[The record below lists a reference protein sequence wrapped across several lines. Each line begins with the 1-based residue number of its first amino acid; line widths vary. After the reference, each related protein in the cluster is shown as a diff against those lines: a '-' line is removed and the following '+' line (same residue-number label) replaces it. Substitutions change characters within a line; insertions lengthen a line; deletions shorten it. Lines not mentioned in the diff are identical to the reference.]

1 MNTKP
6 NTNNAA
12 DQTAK
17 HRQKLLKKQDLILI
31 VAVLLIAAVSGGWYY
46 FTHRTPAMRAEVTV
60 DGKVVEVLDLSKD
73 QEVTIEGPRGGTN
86 HLIVKDGEIWCSE
99 ASCPDSV
106 CIHQGKQSLDG
117 SLIVCL
123 PNLMIVQIIGED

>member
-1 MNTKP
+1 MNKKYKP
-6 NTNNAA
+6 K
-12 DQTAK
+12 K
-17 HRQKLLKKQDLILI
+17 HDFLL
-31 VAVLLIAAVSGGWYY
+31 VTAVLLIAVLTGAWYY
-46 FTHRTPAMRAEVTV
+46 FTHRTPAVRAEVTV
-60 DGKVVEVLDLSKD
+60 DGTLVEILDLSKD
-73 QEVTIEGPRGGTN
+73 QEITIQGARGGTN
-86 HLIVKDGEIWCSE
+86 HLIVQNGEIWCSE